1 MNHTEIS
8 APNNGLK
15 GEIAIPGDKSISH
28 RSVIFSSI
36 AEGRSVVSNFLPGED
51 NFRTVG
57 AFRKMGVQI
66 EEKGDGTLEIHGLGL
81 NGLKEPDDVIDCGNS
96 GTTIRLLSG
105 LLAAQPFFSVLTGD
119 QYLRKRPMKRV
130 IKPLSAMGARIW
142 GRSQGELPPLAI
154 SGGDIQ
160 PIHYDSPIA
169 SAQVKSAV
177 LLAGLYAEG
186 ETSVFEPFPSRDHTE
201 RMLSYFGAEVRSREG
216 GVSVIG
222 GPNLKSRDV
231 VVPGD
236 ISSAAFF
243 MVAGLIVPGSE
254 LLIKNVGVNP
264 TRNGILEV
272 LRLMGGSLESINER
286 DAAGEPVADILV
298 KSSSLRGV
306 EIGGSMIPRLIDE
319 IPVLSVAAAFAE
331 GTTVVRDAA
340 ELRVK
345 ETDRI
350 AAVTSE
356 LRKLG
361 GEVEDF
367 EDGLAVTGVERLNG
381 GRVDSHGDHRIA
393 MSMAVA
399 ALAAGSPVAINDIE
413 CTGTSFPKF
422 WRILSDVSK

>member
-1 MNHTEIS
+1 MDRIEIS
-8 APNNGLK
+8 APQRGLK

-36 AEGRSVVSNFLPGED
+36 AEGCSRVSNFLPGED
-51 NFRTVG
+51 NFRTVA
-57 AFRKMGVQI
+57 AFRKMGVRI
-66 EEKGDGTLEIHGLGL
+66 EEKGEGLLEIQGLGL
-81 NGLKEPDDVIDCGNS
+81 NGLKEPADVIDCGNS
-96 GTTIRLLSG
+96 GTTIRLLTG
-105 LLAAQPFFSVLTGD
+105 LLSAQSFFSVLSGD
-119 QYLRKRPMKRV
+119 QYLCKRPMKRV

-142 GRSQGELPPLAI
+142 GRAQGELPPLAI
-154 SGGDIQ
+154 SGGPVRAIR
-160 PIHYDSPIA
+160 YDSPIA

-186 ETSVFEPFPSRDHTE
+186 ETSVFEPFLSRDHTE
-201 RMLSYFGAEVRSREG
+201 RMLSSFGAEVLLQEG
-216 GVSVIG
+216 GVTVVGRPS
-222 GPNLKSRDV
+222 LKGREIM
-231 VVPGD
+231 VPGD

-254 LLIKNVGVNP
+254 LLIKNVGINP

-272 LRLMGGSLESINER
+272 LRRMGGSLEALNER

-298 KSSSLRGV
+298 TSSRLRGV
-306 EIGGSMIPRLIDE
+306 EIGGAMIPRLIDE

-331 GTTVVRDAA
+331 GTTIIRDAA

-350 AAVTSE
+350 SAVVSE

-361 GEVEDF
+361 GKVEDF
-367 EDGLAVTGVERLNG
+367 EDGLEVTGVEQLHG

-399 ALAAGSPVAINDIE
+399 ALAAGARVEISDIA
-413 CTGTSFPKF
+413 CTGTSFPNF
-422 WRILSDVSK
+422 WQLLAGVCK

>member
-1 MNHTEIS
+1 MERIEVT
-8 APNNGLK
+8 APKQGLK
-15 GEIAIPGDKSISH
+15 GEVAVPGDKSISH

-36 AEGRSVVSNFLPGED
+36 AEGRSLVSNFLPGED

-57 AFRKMGVQI
+57 AFRKMGVRI
-66 EEKGDGTLEIHGLGL
+66 EEKGEGVLAIDGLGL

-105 LLAAQPFFSVLTGD
+105 LLAAQSFFSVLTGD

-130 IKPLSAMGARIW
+130 IKPLSTMGARIW
-142 GRSQGELPPLAI
+142 GRVQGELPPLAI
-154 SGGDIQ
+154 WGSPLQ
-160 PIHYDSPIA
+160 ATRYDSPIA
-169 SAQVKSAV
+169 SAQIKSAV

-186 ETSVFEPFPSRDHTE
+186 ETSVFEPHPSRDHTE
-201 RMLSYFGAEVRSREG
+201 RMLSSFGAEVRPRQG
-216 GVSVIG
+216 GVTIVG
-222 GPNLKSRDV
+222 RPTLKGREIL
-231 VVPGD
+231 VPGD

-243 MVAGLIVPGSE
+243 MVAGLVVPGSE
-254 LLIKNVGVNP
+254 LLIRNVGINP

-272 LRLMGGSLESINER
+272 LRSMGGSLETLNER
-286 DAAGEPVADILV
+286 DAAGEPVADILAT
-298 KSSSLRGV
+298 SSRLRGV

-319 IPVLSVAAAFAE
+319 IPVLSVAAACAE
-331 GTTVVRDAA
+331 GTTVIRDAA

-350 AAVTSE
+350 AAVAVE

-361 GEVEDF
+361 GLVEEF
-367 EDGLAVTGVERLNG
+367 EDGMAVTGVEQLGG

-399 ALAAGSPVAINDIE
+399 ALTARAPVKINDIG
-413 CTGTSFPKF
+413 CTKTSFPNF
-422 WRILSDVSK
+422 WGLLGGVSK

>member
-1 MNHTEIS
+1 MDRIEIS
-8 APNNGLK
+8 APQKGLK

-36 AEGRSVVSNFLPGED
+36 AEGKSLVSNFLPGED

-57 AFRKMGVQI
+57 AFRRMGVRI
-66 EEKGDGTLEIHGLGL
+66 EEKGDGILEIHGLGL

-105 LLAAQPFFSVLTGD
+105 LLAAQSFFSVLTGD
-119 QYLRKRPMKRV
+119 QYLRKRPMRRV

-142 GRSQGELPPLAI
+142 GRAQGELPPLAI
-154 SGGDIQ
+154 SGGSVQ
-160 PIHYDSPIA
+160 ATRYDSPIA

-177 LLAGLYAEG
+177 ILAGLYAEG

-201 RMLSYFGAEVRSREG
+201 RMLSYFGAEVKPRDG
-216 GVSVIG
+216 GVSVVG
-222 GPNLKSRDV
+222 KPVLESREV

-254 LLIKNVGVNP
+254 LLIKNVGINP

-272 LRLMGGSLESINER
+272 LRSMGGSLETLNQR

-298 KSSSLRGV
+298 KSSCLRGV

-319 IPVLSVAAAFAE
+319 IPVLSIAAAFAE
-331 GTTVVRDAA
+331 GTTIVRDAA

-361 GEVEDF
+361 AEVEDF
-367 EDGLAVTGVERLNG
+367 EDGLAVIGQERLKG
-381 GRVDSHGDHRIA
+381 GAVYSYGDHRIA

-399 ALAAGSPVAINDIE
+399 ALGAGSPVKIEDIG
-413 CTGTSFPKF
+413 CTATSFPGF
-422 WRILSDVSK
+422 WKVLADIAS